1 MGNIQDNAYRRY
13 FSLIDEIASVQD
25 DSPNSNQHPPIVDDV
40 DEHVDLMNP
49 EDEENV
55 RYDFCRV
62 PKQKYSLGIWDIPM
76 SKLRKKVPDERQI
89 ITCRPKLGQV
99 I

>member
-25 DSPNSNQHPPIVDDV
+25 GLPNSNQHPPIVDV
-40 DEHVDLMNP
+40 IDEHVDLMNP
-49 EDEENV
+49 KDEENN
-55 RYDFCRV
+55 RSDFRRI
-62 PKQKYSLGIWDIPM
+62 PKQKYSLGTWEIPM
-76 SKLRKKVPDERQI
+76 SKLQKKAPDERQI